1 MRISFSDEKGL
12 LNEELLKLMEQA
24 ADLSLKNEVG
34 DFDAEVSLTI
44 VGEDEIQNL
53 NREYRGNDCVT
64 DVLSFPMFES
74 AEDLKAELSD
84 GEREEILIGDVVICY
99 EQAMRQAEEYETGS
113 KRELLYL
120 FVHSMMHLLG
130 YDHMNEEDKA
140 LMREHE
146 EAVLNAMGIN
156 R

>member
-12 LNEELLKLMEQA
+12 LNEEVLKLMEQA

-44 VGEDEIQNL
+44 VDEDEIQNL
-53 NREYRGNDCVT
+53 NREYRGNDSVT

-74 AEDLKAELSD
+74 IEDLKAELSEVER
-84 GEREEILIGDVVICY
+84 GEVLIGDVVICY

>member
-53 NREYRGNDCVT
+53 NREYRENDSVT

>member
-1 MRISFSDEKGL
+1 
-12 LNEELLKLMEQA
+12 MEQA

-34 DFDAEVSLTI
+34 DLDAEVSLTI
-44 VGEDEIQNL
+44 VDEDEIQNL
-53 NREYRGNDCVT
+53 NREYRGNDSVT

-74 AEDLKAELSD
+74 IEELKAELSE
-84 GEREEILIGDVVICY
+84 GKREEILIGDVVICY

-130 YDHMNEEDKA
+130 YDHMNEEDKT

>member
-12 LNEELLKLMEQA
+12 LNEEVLKLMEQA

-44 VGEDEIQNL
+44 VDEDEIQNL
-53 NREYRGNDCVT
+53 NREYRGNDSVT
-64 DVLSFPMFES
+64 DVLSFPMFETI
-74 AEDLKAELSD
+74 EDLKAELSD
-84 GEREEILIGDVVICY
+84 DEREEILIGDVVICY